1 MPSANSYCY
10 FHILFMYHALY
21 FPMFIFT
28 LYAPCFPFFLINH
41 NQKQV
46 LLIKW
51 VIFFL
56 KLEDIILLFST
67 FWKWSYSQRC
77 FNFNVMKLDLEN
89 NSIVLTLSNFVNIN
103 IELTLFNVVNFN
115 VDIHNV
121 VSTLIRHCPT
131 SRRHITLTTTLR
143 PRWKVSWGLTNV
155 AKRLHNFVKL
165 SNWKHIYL
173 AEYVLF
179 AAFLSF
185 GSVNRTTSV

>member
-46 LLIKW
+46 LLIKESS
-51 VIFFL
+51 FFWSSR
-56 KLEDIILLFST
+56 ILFCFFQLFENGHIHNVVLT
-67 FWKWSYSQRC
+67 LI
-77 FNFNVMKLDLEN
+77 NVMKLDLEN

-103 IELTLFNVVNFN
+103 IELTLFNVANFN

-131 SRRHITLTTTLR
+131 SRRHITLTTMLR

-155 AKRLHNFVKL
+155 AKRLHNFVKFIKL
-165 SNWKHIYL
+165 KTYIFSRIRPFCCFPKLW
-173 AEYVLF
+173 
-179 AAFLSF
+179 
-185 GSVNRTTSV
+185 RC